1 MTLQC
6 TCGSYALTITTQSH
20 PENGT
25 AYESYECEDCGRT
38 GSFTHD
44 TTTART
50 TLSGSIRSDDE

>member
-6 TCGSYALTITTQSH
+6 TCGSYALTITVQSH

-25 AYESYECEDCGRT
+25 AYESYECEVCGQT

-44 TTTART
+44 STTART